1 MPPLIE
7 KEWRAVYVRFAK
19 DSSGR
24 TSPQRSAR
32 HNLPPRLP
40 TYPSFEES
48 TAVWKRGS
56 AARYR
61 RRGSWQNDR
70 GGALEFG
77 CVLSLSPICS
87 RTNACVDY
95 NSDNMLLSSICLS
108 TTVASTSLLHF
119 CPLPSNTSTPLQQQ
133 QHDQRNNNSQQQ
145 RQTPPRQILPK
156 RLWRTTPTIRHP
168 SRLPT
173 SLHSPRLLL
182 QLPRRIGAR
191 VGREYQIDLQTL
203 CHAVFRV
210 CGGFARE

>member
-1 MPPLIE
+1 MLDLQKI
-7 KEWRAVYVRFAK
+7 RADVPAH
-19 DSSGR
+19 SGR
-24 TSPQRSAR
+24 RATTDLHVSPHIHPSKRVWRCGKGAR
-32 HNLPPRLP
+32 LLD
-40 TYPSFEES
+40 TDGEEVGKMTEEVPS
-48 TAVWKRGS
+48 
-56 AARYR
+56 
-61 RRGSWQNDR
+61 
-70 GGALEFG
+70 
-77 CVLSLSPICS
+77 SLVVCSLICS

-95 NSDNMLLSSICLS
+95 NSDNMLLSSIYLS
-108 TTVASTSLLHF
+108 TVASTSLVHF
-119 CPLPSNTSTPLQQQ
+119 CPLPSNTSTPLLQQ